1 MNIIEPSIKESYRVF
16 MITNFTKGF
25 MFLLCLFIT
34 GQAFSQ
40 LDPFLLLEK
49 PGTKHR
55 IRYYA
60 GDEIIFKMKDVPD
73 FNYGVIQTFSDT
85 SIFFNEDTEV
95 KLKDIE
101 AVADRSKV
109 KSVRK
114 IANGAFLV
122 IPGFFLFSIA
132 NNAFNT
138 GNRPLVDQEIYAM
151 AAVFATIGGLGYLYK
166 GKRYR
171 LKGRWRLI
179 VVHH

>member
-1 MNIIEPSIKESYRVF
+1 MNTNKPSKKASHCDAMLSF
-16 MITNFTKGF
+16 LSKGF
-25 MFLLCLFIT
+25 VLFMCMFGTIDT
-34 GQAFSQ
+34 FSQ
-40 LDPFLLLEK
+40 MDPFLLLEK

-73 FNYGVIQTFSDT
+73 FNSGVIQTFSDT
-85 SIFFNEDTEV
+85 SIFFNADTEV
-95 KLKDIE
+95 KLRDIE

-109 KSVRK
+109 KAVRK

-138 GNRPLVDQEIYAM
+138 GNTPLVDPEIYVM
-151 AAVFATIGGLGYLYK
+151 AATFATIGGLGYLYK